1 MAKLDLYEALAR
13 QLRAEVARVFPLSRA
28 RGAYEFGLTSHPRG
42 EVVLQVEGETRRA
55 DRTRA

>member
-1 MAKLDLYEALAR
+1 LSRLVDEGR
-13 QLRAEVARVFPLSRA
+13 LRAEVARVFSLSRA

>member
-1 MAKLDLYEALAR
+1 LSRLVDEGR
-13 QLRAEVARVFPLSRA
+13 LRAEVARVFPLSRA

-42 EVVLQVEGETRRA
+42 KVMLQVEGETRRA